1 MFGCCQTPLRILIL
15 MCMMSINQCLPVG
28 RRGALSFSSSLRL
41 TRTIRAH
48 VQQLLFLYKQEMFG
62 DELFEYREQMLSSL
76 PAVTVS
82 YRTWLH
88 MQDDER
94 LRVAS
99 EYLQIFWTHLDGQ
112 RRQLERDG
120 GATTL
125 RKPQRRDKRGRPQP
139 TLCRSFEVLQIDLR
153 DLMRQ
158 VNNQL
163 NRIRHVST
171 STKSPLLDSTTAS
184 ASMSQSMHHSSE
196 STTAPQTPTQTGK
209 PGISAHS
216 TTPSPQTLR
225 LSEGG
230 LTSVTEETFVSLLQ
244 PTRAASVSHSTQQT
258 TTAGM
263 SRWDLHLNGY
273 VILRDLERY
282 LSRLARDYTVLQTKY

>member
-1 MFGCCQTPLRILIL
+1 MFECCQTPLRILLLIFIF
-15 MCMMSINQCLPVG
+15 MCMMSINLCLPVG
-28 RRGALSFSSSLRL
+28 RRGPLSFSSSLRL
-41 TRTIRAH
+41 TRTIRTH

-62 DELFEYREQMLSSL
+62 NELFEYREQMLSSL

-120 GATTL
+120 L

-163 NRIRHVST
+163 NVIRHVSS

-184 ASMSQSMHHSSE
+184 PSMHHSSE
-196 STTAPQTPTQTGK
+196 STTISQTPTQTGN

-216 TTPSPQTLR
+216 YTQSPQTLS
-225 LSEGG
+225 LSERG
-230 LTSVTEETFVSLLQ
+230 LTSVKEETSVSLLQ
-244 PTRAASVSHSTQQT
+244 PTRAPTLSHSTQQT

-263 SRWDLHLNGY
+263 SRWVLHLNGY